1 MKEQVDGAGE
11 HGGTHFDA
19 PYHFNKEGWKV
30 PDVPITRLVAKS
42 ATIDLRR
49 TETKSLASK
58 HLENWKRQKGVF
70 HTNTFL
76 IIKFGWSK
84 YWNNR
89 NQYIGID
96 VNGNIDF
103 PVKVF
108 PPQAA
113 TWIVNSGN
121 IVGVGLDAASVDPED
136 SSEFMT
142 DRILTFGGFA
152 RKGIQYVVVLS
163 MKLKDGTG
171 TPERGL
177 AVLTNYL

>member
-1 MKEQVDGAGE
+1 MHEFCAGE

-103 PVKVF
+103 PGVSTAGRNLDCQF
-108 PPQAA
+108 
-113 TWIVNSGN
+113 WEHCGSWSGCCQC
-121 IVGVGLDAASVDPED
+121 GS
-136 SSEFMT
+136 
-142 DRILTFGGFA
+142 
-152 RKGIQYVVVLS
+152 
-163 MKLKDGTG
+163 
-171 TPERGL
+171 
-177 AVLTNYL
+177 